1 MQFHPPWSILVAYC
15 LIHRDL
21 NILPESKDVDNFMN
35 FIDLHVHSTCSDGTY
50 TPTQLVEYA
59 AQKGLSAFA
68 LTDHDCIS
76 GIPEALKAADTLG
89 IELVPGI
96 EFSTVRNGQDIHI
109 LGLDIPYKDPVFLKE
124 LYRQQQER
132 KDRNRKMID
141 KMAADGISISWQ
153 QMKDRFGD
161 MLWTR
166 AHFARYLAEQ
176 GYVKHMWDAFD
187 SYLGD
192 HCKYYVPRE
201 KTTPHQ
207 IVELIRETGGIPVLA
222 HPFQYH
228 LPEEELIQLIRSLK
242 EKGLLGI
249 EAIYSTHTG
258 TQERELRKL
267 ARTFGLAVS
276 GGSDFHGAN
285 KPAIDLG
292 RGKGNLKISKEVLE
306 QLRALKTAA
315 SN

>member
-1 MQFHPPWSILVAYC
+1 
-15 LIHRDL
+15 
-21 NILPESKDVDNFMN
+21 MN
-35 FIDLHVHSTCSDGTY
+35 FIDLHVHSTCSDGTL

-59 AQKGLSAFA
+59 AKKGLSAFA

-76 GIPEALKAADTLG
+76 GIPEALEAAASLKL
-89 IELVPGI
+89 EVVPGI

-109 LGLDIPYKDPVFLKE
+109 LGLDIPYKDPVFLNE
-124 LYRQQQER
+124 LRQQQQER
-132 KDRNRKMID
+132 SDRNKKMID
-141 KMAADGISISWQ
+141 KMAADGVSISWQ

-176 GYVKHMWDAFD
+176 GYVKKMWDAFD

-192 HCKYYVPRE
+192 HGKYYVPRE
-201 KTTPHQ
+201 KTTPQ
-207 IVELIRETGGIPVLA
+207 QMVALIRKTGGIPILA

-228 LPEEELIQLIRSLK
+228 LPEEELVQLIRSLK
-242 EKGLLGI
+242 EHGLLGI

-258 TQERELRKL
+258 TQENKLRKL

-276 GGSDFHGAN
+276 GGSDFHGSN

-292 RGKGNLKISKEVLE
+292 RGKGNLKIPKEVLE
-306 QLRALKTAA
+306 QLRALSASA

>member
-1 MQFHPPWSILVAYC
+1 
-15 LIHRDL
+15 
-21 NILPESKDVDNFMN
+21 MN
-35 FIDLHVHSTCSDGTY
+35 LIDLHVHSTCSDGTL
-50 TPTQLVEYA
+50 TPTQLAEYA
-59 AQKGLSAFA
+59 VQKGLSAFA

-76 GIPEALKAADTLG
+76 GIPEALTAAHRLD
-89 IELVPGI
+89 IEVVPGI

-109 LGLDIPYKDPVFLKE
+109 LGLDIQYKDPVFLRE
-124 LYRQQQER
+124 LSLQQQER
-132 KDRNRKMID
+132 KERNRKMID

-153 QMKDRFGD
+153 QMKKRFGD

-166 AHFARYLAEQ
+166 AHFARYLVEQ

-187 SYLGD
+187 TYLGD
-192 HCKYYVPRE
+192 QCKYYVPRE
-201 KTTPHQ
+201 KTTPQ
-207 IVELIRETGGIPVLA
+207 QMVELIRKTGGIPVLA

-228 LPEEELIQLIRSLK
+228 LPKEELNQLVRSLK
-242 EKGLLGI
+242 EHGLLGI

-258 TQERELRKL
+258 TQENELRKL

-292 RGKGNLKISKEVLE
+292 RGKGNLKIPKEVLE
-306 QLRALKTAA
+306 QLRARKANVSYQKTDK
-315 SN
+315 SLHLQDFI